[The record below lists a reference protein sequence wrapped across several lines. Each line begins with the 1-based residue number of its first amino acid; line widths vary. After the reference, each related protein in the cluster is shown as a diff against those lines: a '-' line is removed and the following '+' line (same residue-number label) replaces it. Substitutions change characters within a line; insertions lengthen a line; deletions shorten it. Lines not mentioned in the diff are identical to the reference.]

1 MKFVSLLLAL
11 LWSGLGF
18 AQELSPPTVQPL
30 GPASVAKGKKMM
42 VVGAEPLAVKEAFL
56 VLEKGGNAVDAAVVM
71 GFVMA
76 VTYPKAGNLGGGGF
90 MLMAL
95 SKDRTFA
102 LDYRERAPL
111 AATTDMFLDETGAVD
126 DQKIRFSHL
135 SSGVPGTV
143 AGLLLALHKFG
154 TISTA
159 EALAPAIRLAAEG
172 FVVTQDFVDS
182 VDEQAE
188 HLKAWPSTKQIFFK
202 ADGSPYKVGERFVQ
216 KDLAQTLKKIA
227 TEGRKGFYQGEVAKR
242 IADQMALNRGLIT
255 EVDLQAYQPALRK
268 PLIGQYRGYEVLSM
282 PPPSSGG
289 VHVIQ
294 LLNLYERYN
303 FAQMGQNR
311 PQTVHLLAEAMK
323 RVYADRAFYMGDAD
337 FVKVPVDKLISKRLA
352 DQEARG
358 INLKSPT
365 SAEKIAP
372 IRIPGHYGENTTHFS
387 IVDGSGMAVSNTYT
401 LNFSFGSGIV
411 VEGTGVLLNNEMDDF
426 SAKPGSPNAYG
437 LIGGV
442 ANSIAPKKRMLSSMS
457 PTIVRKDQKPIL
469 VTGSP
474 GGSKII
480 TTVVEVIQNVL
491 DHKMGL
497 EQAVTAPRI
506 HHQWLPDQLE
516 VEPSFDPKTA
526 QTLRDKGYQVEVR
539 GYWGRADS
547 IAFEGGQWVGV
558 SDPRGKGLALG
569 K

>member
-11 LWSGLGF
+11 FWSGLGL
-18 AQELSPPTVQPL
+18 AQELTPAAAESL
-30 GPASVAKGKKMM
+30 GPASVARGKKMM

-71 GFVMA
+71 GFAMA

-95 SKDRTFA
+95 SKERSFA

-111 AATTDMFLDETGAVD
+111 AATAEMFLDETGAVD
-126 DQKIRFSHL
+126 EQKIRFSHL
-135 SSGVPGTV
+135 SSGIPGTV
-143 AGLLLALHKFG
+143 AGLLLALDKFG
-154 TISTA
+154 TLSTQ
-159 EALAPAIRLAAEG
+159 EALAPAIRLAEEG
-172 FVVTQDFVDS
+172 FVVSQDFVDS
-182 VDEQAE
+182 VAEQSE
-188 HLKAWPSTKQIFFK
+188 HLKAWPGSRQIFFK
-202 ADGSPYKVGERFVQ
+202 PDGSSYKVGERFVQ
-216 KDLAQTLKKIA
+216 KDLAETLKKIA
-227 TEGRKGFYQGEVAKR
+227 AEGRKGFYQGTVAKR

-255 EVDLQAYQPALRK
+255 EVDLRAYQPALRK
-268 PLIGQYRGYEVLSM
+268 PLVGKYRGYEILSM

-303 FAQMGQNR
+303 FSQMGPNR

-323 RVYADRAFYMGDAD
+323 RVYADRAFYMGDSD

-365 SAEKIAP
+365 PAEKIAP

-387 IVDGSGMAVSNTYT
+387 ILDGNGMAVSNTYT

-437 LIGGV
+437 LIGGS

-469 VTGSP
+469 ITGSP

-491 DHKMGL
+491 DHKLGL
-497 EQAVTAPRI
+497 EQAVSAPRV

-516 VEPSFDPKTA
+516 VEPGFDPKTA
-526 QTLRDKGYQVEVR
+526 QALKDKGYQVETR

-558 SDPRGKGLALG
+558 SDPRGKGLAMG